1 MSLKLQ
7 KRLVT
12 LFIAAAVVLANA
24 VALVCIPQ
32 HCASAQTIYY
42 LDDSN
47 DYSGG
52 GVSYEDSE
60 YIYRDSYTVNET
72 YRVYQAPSYGNGD
85 TSKTNFCAATAGTNI
100 VGYYDRFYTNLMPN
114 FEPGMINGGIYC
126 YFPDVGFSAVTTVF
140 NTLYDMMDINVGG
153 IGTTGTGFKN
163 GLQSYVQGQGY
174 SLSYTSFYANS
185 KNVNLT
191 AFGNAINAGKV
202 GVLLCTSYNF
212 VYAIVHSDGQTFVS
226 KANSTNAH
234 IMMVYGYIT
243 INYYNNGSLFR
254 TDTYLQASS
263 GFGSGEQGYIKMDDD
278 LDIEEALIVNIS

>member
-114 FEPGMINGGIYC
+114 FEPGMMINGVYC
-126 YFPDVGFSAVTTVF
+126 YYPDVGFSAVTTVF